1 MDNPPDSRHNGRD
14 VVSKRAVFSGRVQGV
29 GFRFAAQEL
38 AQDFAV
44 GGYVRNLPDGTVEVQ
59 AEGEADQVA
68 DFLAAIGRR
77 MAGYVDKTSVED
89 APPSGMTG
97 FRIHY

>member
-1 MDNPPDSRHNGRD
+1 MDNAPASRHNEPD
-14 VVSKRAVFSGRVQGV
+14 LVSKRAVFSGRVQGV
-29 GFRFAAQEL
+29 GFRYSAQEL
-38 AQDFAV
+38 AHDFAV
-44 GGYVRNLPDGTVEVQ
+44 SGYVRNLPDGTVEVQ
-59 AEGEADQVA
+59 VEGEADQVA
-68 DFLAAIGRR
+68 DFLSAIGRR

>member
-1 MDNPPDSRHNGRD
+1 MDNAPGSRHNERE

-29 GFRFAAQEL
+29 GFRYTAQEI

-44 GGYVRNLPDGTVEVQ
+44 SGYVRNLPDRTVEVQ

-77 MAGYVDKTSVED
+77 MAGYVEKTSVED
-89 APPSGMTG
+89 APPSGITG
-97 FRIHY
+97 FRIRY